1 MNAYLQKRE
10 IERNVWINAS
20 RRIAE
25 QFMIDTFQIALNE
38 SDGYGYDKIM
48 RLTRRWEEIQ
58 EELRPALIAG
68 DPEADVCQEHI
79 DRVLTRIINGKA
91 ELIPWEERYPELKRI
106 KYGR

>member
-10 IERNVWINAS
+10 IERQVWINAS
-20 RRIAE
+20 RHIAE

-68 DPEADVCQEHI
+68 DPEADVCQERI
-79 DRVLTRIINGKA
+79 DRALTRIINGKA